1 MPSHQSPPLM
11 QQQRHQ
17 QGLLG
22 PRPATLKV
30 SSTTTNNKEKRPV
43 IIYVESPKVVHAH
56 PSEFKSVVQRLT
68 GAPPPPPPSALLLPP
83 AAPLPFPFQLPLVA
97 TEQAP
102 LPAAD
107 HAAAAGSVVRSHGL
121 FFSDDQ
127 LISPAPAAFLYD
139 HRHHNQIQST
149 ANLASSLGACY
160 HHGDLFVNL
169 HY

>member
-11 QQQRHQ
+11 QQRHQ
-17 QGLLG
+17 QGLVG

-30 SSTTTNNKEKRPV
+30 RSTTNKKEKQPV

-68 GAPPPPPPSALLLPP
+68 GAPPPPTAPPLQ
-83 AAPLPFPFQLPLVA
+83 FPFQLPLAVA

-102 LPAAD
+102 L
-107 HAAAAGSVVRSHGL
+107 HAAASSVVVRSLGL

-127 LISPAPAAFLYD
+127 LISPAPPGAAFLYD
-139 HRHHNQIQST
+139 HHYQSQST
-149 ANLASSLGACY
+149 VNPPPPPSLGACY
-160 HHGDLFVNL
+160 HRHGDLFVNL
-169 HY
+169 H